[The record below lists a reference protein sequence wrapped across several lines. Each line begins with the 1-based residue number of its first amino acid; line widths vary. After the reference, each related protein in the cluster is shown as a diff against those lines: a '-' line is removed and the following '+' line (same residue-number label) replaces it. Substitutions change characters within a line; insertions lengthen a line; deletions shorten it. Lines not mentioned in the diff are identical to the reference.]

1 MTEAKSVIII
11 VVLIVI
17 IGAVFALAYRNIKDD
32 EMVYEIL
39 PDAGPDK
46 TGDNSV
52 YVGDEVIFRGTNN
65 AEDEGYPRVLYEWDF
80 DNDGEIDSEDS
91 ETGIAKHTYDSPNEY
106 HARFIITVI
115 DGTRKQSKDDT
126 VVVTVLDRSQK
137 NTPPVPKIT
146 VSSNRVNV
154 SETIQFL
161 ATSSYD
167 TEDSLA
173 ELTFSWDFESD
184 GIEDS
189 AEKEVFYSY
198 SLPGDFE
205 AWLYVTDTDGV
216 ERSTMEM
223 IYVTESLKPDRI
235 EVELEDD
242 GAGDIDPNDPFSD
255 SSFILN
261 WDMTGDYTEGL
272 KKIEVILLWDDLT
285 WDLDII
291 FGRGEN
297 TADGEVFGDDTG
309 GNEGSGEGN
318 ITLETDESGALEYD
332 DAEQWF
338 VEITTKE
345 AIKPGGDKLPTDSC
359 TFTVSVILWYVE

>member
-1 MTEAKSVIII
+1 MAEVKSIII
-11 VVLIVI
+11 MIVLLVI
-17 IGAVFALAYRNIKDD
+17 TVAILALAFRGINRDK
-32 EMVYEIL
+32 MVYEIL
-39 PDAGPDK
+39 PEAGADK

-65 AEDEGYPRVLYEWDF
+65 VVNVNYPGVLYEWDF
-80 DNDGEIDSEDS
+80 DGDDEMDWEDS
-91 ETGIAKHTYDSPNEY
+91 LSGVATHTYDDPGEY
-106 HARFIITVI
+106 YARFKITVI
-115 DGTRKQSKDDT
+115 DGTRKQSDDD
-126 VVVTVLDRSQK
+126 VVEVTVLDRSQK
-137 NTPPVPKIT
+137 NTPPIPKIT

-167 TEDSLA
+167 AEDSLA
-173 ELTFSWDFESD
+173 ELEFSWDFESD
-184 GIEDS
+184 GIVDS
-189 AEKEVFYSY
+189 TEKEVFYSY
-198 SLPGDFE
+198 SVPGEFE

-216 ERSTMEM
+216 ERSAMEM
-223 IYVTESLKPDRI
+223 IYVTEKLKPDKI
-235 EVELEDD
+235 EVELDDD
-242 GAGDIDPNDPFSD
+242 GAGEIDPNDPFTD

-261 WDMTGDYTEGL
+261 WDMTGEYTDGL
-272 KKIEVILLWDDLT
+272 KKIEVMLLWDDLT

-309 GNEGSGEGN
+309 GSEGSGEGN

-332 DAEQWF
+332 DDEQWF

-359 TFTVSVILWYVE
+359 AFTVSVILWYVE